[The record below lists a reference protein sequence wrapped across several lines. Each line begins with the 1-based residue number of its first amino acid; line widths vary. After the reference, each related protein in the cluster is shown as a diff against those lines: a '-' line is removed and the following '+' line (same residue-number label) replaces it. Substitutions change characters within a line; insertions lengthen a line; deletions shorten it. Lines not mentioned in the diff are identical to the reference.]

1 MIRTDM
7 LSTACLAHAVTMC
20 CLWIFWIVC
29 FIWNVCNGW
38 QQVWMCVYMYTI
50 IFLYVCAYLCV
61 HVCLRAFHVFLA
73 RWLLQVAA
81 RWWRQTAQTIRT
93 PCLLAGWSWLAE
105 SHSCKICTADFP
117 GGGSGN
123 SRSGVGIEG
132 GEGGSSR
139 RDRPQPYTGGS
150 WGGGRA
156 WLDGRGP
163 GTKTQPLLW
172 RGRGWGAGGGGGL
185 LLRRLAGLSSVVAPD
200 RGLACGAAGNWQKMA
215 HASSTQ
221 CSLAKNSNWPIY
233 NTPSDTG
240 GTDPAI

>member
-1 MIRTDM
+1 MCACMFESVSCVFGTMTFASGGEVVAPDRSDNSHT
-7 LSTACLAHAVTMC
+7 LSA
-20 CLWIFWIVC
+20 
-29 FIWNVCNGW
+29 GW
-38 QQVWMCVYMYTI
+38 
-50 IFLYVCAYLCV
+50 LE
-61 HVCLRAFHVFLA
+61 LA
-73 RWLLQVAA
+73 RWVAQLQNLYC
-81 RWWRQTAQTIRT
+81 RLSGGRQREQ
-93 PCLLAGWSWLAE
+93 PQQS
-105 SHSCKICTADFP
+105 
-117 GGGSGN
+117 
-123 SRSGVGIEG
+123 
-132 GEGGSSR
+132 
-139 RDRPQPYTGGS
+139 RDRGWRGRELAAGSAAAYTGGS